1 MTPGGAKPT
10 AAPVRTKP
18 GRRPKFDKAASTTWL
33 LAALIG
39 LGAGAT
45 WQLLNAHA
53 STVQA
58 ETPTQAQLLVVDTS
72 GRVVAVYPGQALNS
86 ASQAQLGTRVTLAPG
101 RSRSAKA
108 STRAS

>member
-1 MTPGGAKPT
+1 MTPAEAKPAT
-10 AAPVRTKP
+10 TPVRAKP

-45 WQLLNAHA
+45 WQLLHVQA
-53 STVQA
+53 STVQTVA
-58 ETPTQAQLLVVDTS
+58 PTQLVVVDTS
-72 GRVVAVYPGQALNS
+72 GRVVAVYPSQALNT
-86 ASQAQLGTRVTLAPG
+86 ASQAQPGAGITLARG
-101 RSRSAKA
+101 KSRSAKA

>member
-1 MTPGGAKPT
+1 MTPGEAKPT
-10 AAPVRTKP
+10 AAPVRPKP

-39 LGAGAT
+39 VGAGAT
-45 WQLLNAHA
+45 WQLLRAQA
-53 STVQA
+53 SPVQA
-58 ETPTQAQLLVVDTS
+58 ASPTQLVVVDTS
-72 GRVVAVYPGQALNS
+72 GRVMAVYPSLALNS